1 MSTTNKRIQGDY
13 NINTV
18 SSAGAT
24 SGNVNVTT
32 AYLNVI
38 GNLVVTGATTSV
50 ESTNSL
56 ITDNTI
62 VLNNG
67 EIGAGVTLGYSG
79 IEVERGSLPNTGLR
93 WNESL
98 TQWELTTDGSTWNAI
113 TSGGIS
119 NVVDDTSPQLGG
131 NLDVNGYTITS
142 ASNGNVVID
151 ADGTGLVKLDDVLT
165 LQNQGSDPG
174 SLSNYN
180 KLYAKTPNSG
190 GTGVYVVNAT
200 YSDELVSKRKAI
212 LFGLI
217 L

>member
-13 NINTV
+13 NITTV
-18 SSAGAT
+18 NSSGAT
-24 SGNVNVTT
+24 AGNVLVTT
-32 AYLNVI
+32 TNLNVV
-38 GNLVVTGATTSV
+38 GNLIVTGATTSV

-67 EIGAGVTLGYSG
+67 EVGAGVTLGYSG
-79 IEVERGSLPNTGLR
+79 IEIDRGSSDNVGIR
-93 WNESL
+93 WNESS
-98 TQWELTTDGSTWNAI
+98 TYWELTNDGTSWSQI
-113 TSGGIS
+113 TGGGLG
-119 NVVDDTSPQLGG
+119 NVIDDTSPQLGG
-131 NLDVNGYTITS
+131 NLDVNGFTITS

-165 LQNQGSDPG
+165 LQNQGSDPA
-174 SLSNYN
+174 SLSSYN
-180 KLYAKTPNSG
+180 KLYAKAPNSG
-190 GTGVYVVNAT
+190 GTGMYIVNAS
-200 YSDELVSKRKAI
+200 YSDELVSKRKAF

>member
-67 EIGAGVTLGYSG
+67 EVGAGVTLVYSG
-79 IEVERGSLPNTGLR
+79 IEIERGSLANTGFR

-98 TQWELTTDGSTWNAI
+98 TRWELSNDGTTWNPI
-113 TSGGIS
+113 TSGGLG

-142 ASNGNVVID
+142 SSSGNVVID

-165 LQNQGSDPG
+165 LQNQGSDPS

-180 KLYAKTPNSG
+180 KLYAKSPSTG
-190 GTGVYVVNAT
+190 GSGVYVVNAT

>member
-13 NINTV
+13 NITTV
-18 SSAGAT
+18 NSSGAT
-24 SGNVNVTT
+24 AGNVLVTT
-32 AYLNVI
+32 TNLNVV
-38 GNLVVTGATTSV
+38 GNLIVTGATTSV

-67 EIGAGVTLGYSG
+67 EVGAGVTLGYSG
-79 IEVERGSLPNTGLR
+79 IEIDRGSSANVGFR
-93 WNESL
+93 WNEGA
-98 TQWELTTDGSTWNAI
+98 THWELTTDGTIWNAI

-131 NLDVNGYTITS
+131 NLDVNGFTITS

-165 LQNQGSDPG
+165 LQNQGSDPA
-174 SLSNYN
+174 SLSSYN
-180 KLYAKTPNSG
+180 KQIGRAH
-190 GTGVYVVNAT
+190 V
-200 YSDELVSKRKAI
+200 
-212 LFGLI
+212 
-217 L
+217 